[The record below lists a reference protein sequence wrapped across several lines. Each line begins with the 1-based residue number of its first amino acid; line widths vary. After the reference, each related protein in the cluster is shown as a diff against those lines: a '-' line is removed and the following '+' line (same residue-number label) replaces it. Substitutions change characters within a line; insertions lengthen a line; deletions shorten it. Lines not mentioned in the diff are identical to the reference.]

1 MSSEPRGVAITGIGL
16 LTPLGVGTDETWQGL
31 IQARSAVGPMQTYD
45 ASSLR
50 TQLGAEIVE
59 LDPKQFVNRRSLR
72 TMTRYDMLAS
82 VAAAMAVKDSGW
94 ELGEDG
100 DPEGRAALFTA
111 SGKEISKP
119 EHFEEIAV
127 AVRDAE
133 GHVDMQQFGTV
144 ASSSV
149 HPLFFIEGLQGA
161 SLFYISEAYGLR
173 GPNTYFAGTAEAGLT
188 AIGRAAAAIRR
199 GEADVAVAGGA
210 DAPVCWW
217 NMAKIDSLGL
227 TTRSNELGAGAC
239 RPFDSER
246 DGTVM
251 GEGGAFVV
259 LEEVGAAQRR
269 NARIYAQ
276 LTGSGAAADVDHL
289 LTPDPQGRAMAH
301 AIGAALRTAGASAE
315 DIDYVAAHASGT
327 RLGDASEARALRS
340 VFGEGGANA
349 NANAESQA
357 GTEAA
362 PMVSSV
368 KPATG
373 HLGAGAGALNLAVAA
388 LAVHH
393 GRVPPTLNLT
403 SHDPSCDGLDVL
415 SGEAREAPIRQAIAL
430 ARGLE
435 GQNVALAVRG
445 A

>member
-16 LTPLGVGTDETWQGL
+16 LTPLGVGTQETWQALTEG
-31 IQARSAVGPMQTYD
+31 ASAVAPMQTYD

-59 LDPKQFVNRRSLR
+59 LDAKQFVNRRSLR
-72 TMTRYDMLAS
+72 TMTRYDMLAA
-82 VAAAMAVKDSGW
+82 VAAAMAIKDSGW
-94 ELGEDG
+94 ELGEEG

-119 EHFEEIAV
+119 ERFEEIAV
-127 AVRDAE
+127 TVRDAE
-133 GHVDMQQFGTV
+133 GHVDMRQFGTV

-149 HPLFFIEGLQGA
+149 HPLFFIEGIQGA
-161 SLFYISEAYGLR
+161 SLFYISEAYGLK

-188 AIGRAAAAIRR
+188 AIARAAAAIRR
-199 GEADVAVAGGA
+199 GEADAAVAGGA

-227 TTRSNELGAGAC
+227 TTRSNELGAAAC
-239 RPFDSER
+239 RPFDGAR
-246 DGTVM
+246 DGTIM
-251 GEGGAFVV
+251 GEGGVFVV
-259 LEEVGAAQRR
+259 LEEVGAARRR
-269 NARIYAQ
+269 NARIYAEVS
-276 LTGSGAAADVDHL
+276 GSGATADVDHL
-289 LTPDPQGRAMAH
+289 LTPDPEGGALAH
-301 AIGAALRTAGASAE
+301 ALRAALSSAGASAG

-327 RLGDASEARALRS
+327 RLGDASEAAALRR
-340 VFGEGGANA
+340 VFGES
-349 NANAESQA
+349 E
-357 GTEAA
+357 GTPA
-362 PMVSSV
+362 VSSV

-393 GRVPPTLNLT
+393 GQVPPTLNLE
-403 SHDPSCDGLDVL
+403 HPDPNTAGLDLV
-415 SGEAREAPIRQAIAL
+415 SGKTREAPIGQAIAV

-435 GQNVALAVRG
+435 GQNVAVAVRG

>member
-1 MSSEPRGVAITGIGL
+1 MNPHGVAITGIGL
-16 LTPLGVGTDETWQGL
+16 LTPLGVGTQETWQALTEG
-31 IQARSAVGPMQTYD
+31 RSAVAPMQTYD

-50 TQLGAEIVE
+50 TQLGAEITE
-59 LDPKQFVNRRSLR
+59 LDAKQFVNRRSLR
-72 TMTRYDMLAS
+72 TMTRYDMLAA

-94 ELGEDG
+94 ELGEEG

-127 AVRDAE
+127 TVRDAE
-133 GHVDMQQFGTV
+133 GHVDMRQFGTV

-161 SLFYISEAYGLR
+161 SLFYISEAYGLK

-188 AIGRAAAAIRR
+188 AIARAAAAIRR
-199 GEADVAVAGGA
+199 GEADAAVAGGA

-227 TTRSNELGAGAC
+227 TTRSNELGTAAC
-239 RPFDSER
+239 RPFDGAR
-246 DGTVM
+246 DGTIM
-251 GEGGAFVV
+251 GEGGVFVV
-259 LEEVGAAQRR
+259 LEEVGAARRR
-269 NARIYAQ
+269 NARIYAEVS
-276 LTGSGAAADVDHL
+276 GSGASADVDHL
-289 LTPDPQGRAMAH
+289 LTPDPEGRALAH
-301 AIGAALRTAGASAE
+301 AIGSALRMAGTSPK
-315 DIDYVAAHASGT
+315 DVDYVAAHASGT
-327 RLGDASEARALRS
+327 RLGDASEIEALGT
-340 VFGEGGANA
+340 VFSG
-349 NANAESQA
+349 QDV
-357 GTEAA
+357 T
-362 PMVSSV
+362 PLVSSV

-393 GRVPPTLNLT
+393 GQVPPTLNLENPAPGT
-403 SHDPSCDGLDVL
+403 AMLDLV
-415 SGEAREAPIRQAIAL
+415 SGETREGPIAQAIAV

-435 GQNVALAVRG
+435 GQNVAVAVRG
-445 A
+445 V